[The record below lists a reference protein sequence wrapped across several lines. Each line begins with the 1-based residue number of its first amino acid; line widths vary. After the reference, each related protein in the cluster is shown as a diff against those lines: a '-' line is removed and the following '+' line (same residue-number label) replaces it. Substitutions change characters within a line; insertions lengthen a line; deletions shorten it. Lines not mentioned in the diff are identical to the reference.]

1 MRIERILVPTDFS
14 APAAAAWKYA
24 QWLAGR
30 FKSRIHL
37 LHVVTLPYLY
47 DPWGTESVA
56 LRMGD
61 LLAQSEA
68 MALKQLKKSV
78 PTTGPLA
85 RRVVTATATGIPVE
99 QILDYVSAQHI
110 DLVVMGTHGR
120 GLVGHVLL
128 GSVAE
133 RLVQLCSVPVLTV
146 HGPKPGTSPR
156 KRATRRR

>member
-61 LLAQSEA
+61 LLAQSEKVRA
-68 MALKQLKKSV
+68 HDRAARA
-78 PTTGPLA
+78 A
-85 RRVVTATATGIPVE
+85 RRHSHRNRDPRPTDPRLRFSTA
-99 QILDYVSAQHI
+99 H
-110 DLVVMGTHGR
+110 
-120 GLVGHVLL
+120 
-128 GSVAE
+128 
-133 RLVQLCSVPVLTV
+133 
-146 HGPKPGTSPR
+146 
-156 KRATRRR
+156 